1 MALYIREVNRPI
13 SDEPTFV
20 ISVAARLVE
29 MHPQTLRYYE
39 RAGLVKPKRSRGHI
53 RLYSQSDIERL
64 RKIARLVDDLGVN
77 LAGVE
82 VILNLTEKMQVM
94 QQLLEQYQVELPEDL
109 AEDQAVYSV
118 TEPSS
123 SVTVLTTEP
132 DADTAEPV
140 PTQTA
145 QTRSAR
151 AARTTTKA
159 TTPKTKRSS
168 RNG

>member
-1 MALYIREVNRPI
+1 MALYIREARPV

-82 VILNLTEKMQVM
+82 VILNLTEKLQML
-94 QQLLEQYQVELPEDL
+94 QQLLEQYQVALPQEP
-109 AEDQAVYSV
+109 ADQDNENEISDA
-118 TEPSS
+118 PHA
-123 SVTVLTTEP
+123 VTVMVTKDAAASGTTR
-132 DADTAEPV
+132 
-140 PTQTA
+140 
-145 QTRSAR
+145 TRATTRPRTAR
-151 AARTTTKA
+151 AARPPSKEF
-159 TTPKTKRSS
+159 TPKTKRSN